1 MTADD
6 PVRKLALAALD
17 ADAQARDLLL
27 PEAGAQKRIAFSVLY
42 RYATDPAYQL
52 SPAENALLAGDAA
65 AQADLARLIADGAIA
80 YMPQQAAAASEGPV
94 RRETDAAVV
103 TLTPSRADVG
113 QNYLGIELR
122 DPERKPP
129 VQMFVTRTNAIWHCI
144 ELPEFVNGRAQL
156 LVEADSDIVRALC
169 DMESEVYLR

>member
-27 PEAGAQKRIAFSVLY
+27 PEAGAVKRIAFSVLY

-52 SPAENALLAGDAA
+52 SPAENELLAGDGA

-80 YMPQQAAAASEGPV
+80 YIPQQAAAASGGPV
-94 RRETDAAVV
+94 RRESDTAVV
-103 TLTPSRADVG
+103 TLTPSRADDG
-113 QNYLGIELR
+113 QVYLGIELR
-122 DPERKPP
+122 DPERTPP
-129 VQMFVTRTNAIWHCI
+129 LQMFVIQANAGWHSI

-156 LVEADSDIVRALC
+156 LMKADSDIARALG
-169 DMESEVYLR
+169 DTEFEVYLR